1 MSLGNALKKSFDKAD
16 MSSSFVKGN
25 VVAREEDKGTCT
37 NHYFVRRIDDA
48 TVVRATLD
56 LRMRNSCLDTY
67 AIKIAIG
74 SYVLMYPQ
82 GEGELFVIVK
92 FAIADILSI
101 NVNDF
106 LRLNGDDLGG
116 LVKVNELSK
125 RVAALELKLAAL
137 ETAFDG
143 HTHKYS
149 KRKLDAPSGVATDT
163 TDNPTLPSVTD
174 EQINT
179 RATAIVGDLSN
190 SKVKHGEL

>member
-1 MSLGNALKKSFDKAD
+1 MAS
-16 MSSSFVKGN
+16 
-25 VVAREEDKGTCT
+25 EEDKGTCT

-74 SYVLMYPQ
+74 SYVLMFPQ

-116 LVKVNELSK
+116 LVKVNELSAK
-125 RVAALELKLAAL
+125 IDNLEKKLKALEDAFSGHKHRYAQHPEAKMVNAD
-137 ETAFDG
+137 TAN
-143 HTHKYS
+143 
-149 KRKLDAPSGVATDT
+149 
-163 TDNPTLPSVTD
+163 NPTIPDDDKITTSSVDAIRD
-174 EQINT
+174 E
-179 RATAIVGDLSN
+179 LSN
-190 SKVKHGEL
+190 KKVKHGEL